1 MTMTLVITRNV
12 PDRFRGFLASVMCE
26 VTLGVYSGPEMNPAV
41 RDRVW
46 AVMTEWFDATFAADT
61 AVVMTYADP
70 REAGG
75 QAFRTLG
82 VPKVDLQAHDG
93 ILLVRCELTQETH
106 RSLTIHEERNRGATS
121 GAGEGALDVPPRR

>member
-26 VTLGVYSGPEMNPAV
+26 VTLGVYSGPGLSPGV

-46 AVMTEWFDATFAADT
+46 KVMTEWFDATYAADT
-61 AVVMTYADP
+61 AVVMTWPDP
-70 REAGG
+70 RAPGG

-93 ILLVRCELTQETH
+93 ILLVRCELTLETQ
-106 RSLTIHEERNRGATS
+106 RSLTIHEERNRGAAS
-121 GAGEGALDVPPRR
+121 AEDDVGAASRG